1 MCSSG
6 SSRNWTEALFPSQ
19 DTLYTAE
26 PEGVPP
32 NPGSEY
38 TYPLCHPDYFNLLAQ
53 GPHRRGCRLKEA
65 TPLPGPRL
73 FHRAPAGPLGGPG
86 AYVRPM
92 TTPSDYPYQDL
103 GLVY

>member
-6 SSRNWTEALFPSQ
+6 SSRNWTEVLFPSQ
-19 DTLYTAE
+19 DTLYTVE

-32 NPGSEY
+32 NPSSKY
-38 TYPLCHPDYFNLLAQ
+38 TYPLCRPDCFNLLTQ
-53 GPHRRGCRLKEA
+53 GPHRRGCRLREA
-65 TPLPGPRL
+65 TPLLGPRL
-73 FHRAPAGPLGGPG
+73 FHWAPAGPLGGPG
-86 AYVRPM
+86 AYVRLM